1 MIKGGDDA
9 NGHGLSFAV
18 STVLAGGMGYRA
30 VKTKKIMPAGAV
42 ATLGLMAAM
51 YSGNQYRQWK

>member
-9 NGHGLSFAV
+9 NGHGVALAV
-18 STVLAGGMGYRA
+18 STALAGGMGFRA
-30 VKTKKIMPAGAV
+30 FKTKKMMPAGAV
-42 ATLGLMAAM
+42 ATLGLITAL